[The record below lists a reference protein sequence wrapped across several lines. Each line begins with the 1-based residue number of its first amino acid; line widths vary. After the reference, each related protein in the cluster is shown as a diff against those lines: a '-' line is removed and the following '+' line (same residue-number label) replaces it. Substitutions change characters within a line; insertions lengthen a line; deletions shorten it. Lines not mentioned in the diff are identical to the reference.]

1 MGELKTVENPGFS
14 DKQMDK
20 EKYVQRWVSWSKAFI
35 KIAGSMG
42 AALDFEER
50 VKKLAEKAFDE
61 AN

>member
-20 EKYVQRWVSWSKAFI
+20 EKYVQRWVSWSKDFI

-42 AALDFEER
+42 AALDLAER
-50 VKKLAEKAFDE
+50 VK
-61 AN
+61 